1 MASHTYILF
10 DIPTK
15 APQVCWS
22 MNTWRTR
29 LLLNYKGLDY
39 KTEWLEY
46 PNIGVRLGH
55 HVPPNE
61 QGPHFT
67 LPAIQLPDGSYVM
80 DSYKIADI
88 IEERHLEPRVHR
100 LNIPAQLT
108 FRNILT
114 NLMRQLTPLYIPGI
128 AQRLLS
134 NESIDFFIAARQK
147 DVGMPLDEYGKQHGP
162 GAFDRAEPFLHEM
175 TALLDETAGPYF
187 LGDTVSYT
195 DFIWA
200 AILLFFKCFGD
211 DIYGELLMRSGNS
224 QVHTEFLDALS
235 QWTKRNDYLR

>member
-1 MASHTYILF
+1 MSAGTYILF

-39 KTEWLEY
+39 KTEWVEY
-46 PNIGVRLGH
+46 PDIAPRLNQ

-61 QGPHFT
+61 NGVPFT

-88 IEERHLEPRVHR
+88 IEEKHPEPSVP
-100 LNIPAQLT
+100 LNTPVQLR
-108 FRNILT
+108 FRKILIDF
-114 NLMRQLTPLYIPGI
+114 MGQLTPIYVPGV
-128 AQRLLS
+128 AQRLLG
-134 NESIDFFIAARQK
+134 NESLDFFHTTRQK

-162 GAFDRAEPFLHEM
+162 GAFERAEPFAREM
-175 TALLDETAGPYF
+175 TALLNETSGPYF

-195 DFIWA
+195 DLIWA
-200 AILLFFKCFGD
+200 AILLFWKTLGD
-211 DIYGELLMRSGNS
+211 DTFQEVLKTTGDAD
-224 QVHTEFLDALS
+224 VHTKFLDALS
-235 QWTKRNDYLR
+235 PWMERND